1 MDTVVN
7 LTDGGAKREVFTSTE
22 VDGRLRT
29 GKLLSE
35 VPLSSYLEGEEEAKY
50 ALRNKKSGVT
60 VEEGS
65 DSTEITPGSEFQALA
80 LVTDV
85 RVLFVVGM
93 RDGDRTES
101 VTHSDMVQAKSA
113 DDGFRTTLLVIETI
127 NGRRWSFPCTG
138 DTAEVASFVDG
149 LAQVWANAERLADEA
164 EESLEAASQH
174 IDADEYE
181 AAAESLADVKPN
193 LETAVERLT
202 EVGEGAGAHIR
213 DRAET
218 LARRYHRLERPIR
231 AQLAASA
238 HAEGMTAWREE
249 DFERAARRYEAAIDG
264 YRQALER
271 ESGSENERLR
281 RRLRSALRERELL
294 CVSPLVE
301 ADTARRRTQEV
312 EEPEAAAANWRD
324 VLDRYQGLLDLEW
337 PSDRGFVAQTEA
349 VHTQAAAAAED
360 AVEDYYEAG
369 KRRLGSADRFAVDG
383 REERATVLYE
393 RAHEQFERASR
404 LAEEASPERLD
415 DLEAALETVEE
426 RLEGN
431 RPSEALPVDELSITA
446 REAESNSDSEE
457 EADPETTAGVGG
469 GTSVIGRIQSQKQ
482 EESGDGSPG
491 SVGRGTGEAAGDG
504 VTNTELR
511 AELRKLDDPE
521 FTQLVADL
529 WEAQGWSTT
538 VFAAARQV
546 VYDIVAMREAPEEQ
560 RLLLWTEHRAED
572 EQLGPRAVER
582 CATARDSSH
591 GADSATLVTNA
602 LPRTAA
608 EQRAEGLEVTVIDG
622 RDLVELLRF
631 EGFLDRLDW
640 DAPNA

>member
-1 MDTVVN
+1 MDTIVD
-7 LTDGGAKREVFTSTE
+7 LTDGRAEQEVFTSTE

-35 VPLSSYLEGEEEAKY
+35 APLSSYLEGGEEAKY

-60 VEEGS
+60 VEEDS
-65 DSTEITPGSEFQALA
+65 DSREITPSNEFQALA

-85 RVLFVVGM
+85 RVLFVIGM
-93 RDGDRTES
+93 EDGDRTAS
-101 VTHSDMVQAKSA
+101 VSHSDMVQAKSA
-113 DDGFRTTLLVIETI
+113 DDGFRTTSLVIETI
-127 NGRRWSFPCTG
+127 HGRRWSFPCKG

-164 EESLEAASQH
+164 EESLEAASQRL
-174 IDADEYE
+174 DADEYE
-181 AAAESLADVKPN
+181 AAAEAIAEVKPN
-193 LETAVERLT
+193 LKTAVERLT
-202 EVGEGAGAHIR
+202 EVGAGAGTHIR

-218 LARRYHRLERPIR
+218 LARRYRRLERPIR

-238 HAEGMTAWREE
+238 HAEGMTAWREGE
-249 DFERAARRYEAAIDG
+249 FERAARRYEAAIDG

-271 ESGSENERLR
+271 ESGPENEGLGS
-281 RRLRSALRERELL
+281 RLRSAVRERELL
-294 CVSPLVE
+294 RVSPLVE

-312 EEPEAAAANWRD
+312 EEPEAAAANWND
-324 VLDRYQGLLDLEW
+324 VLDQYQELLELEW
-337 PSDRGFVAQTEA
+337 PSDRGFVADTEA

-383 REERATVLYE
+383 REDRATVLYE
-393 RAHEQFERASR
+393 RAHEQFERAGR
-404 LAEEASPERLD
+404 LAEEASPGRLD

-426 RLEGN
+426 RLEGD
-431 RPSEALPVDELSITA
+431 RPSGALPVDELSITA
-446 REAESNSDSEE
+446 REGESDSEAEGDSDE
-457 EADPETTAGVGG
+457 EADPATRRGAGG
-469 GTSVIGRIQSQKQ
+469 GSSVIGRIRSQKQ
-482 EESGDGSPG
+482 EESGNGSPD
-491 SVGRGTGEAAGDG
+491 SVGDSAGDG

-511 AELRKLDDPE
+511 AKLRKLDDGE

-538 VFAAARQV
+538 VFAAAKQV
-546 VYDIVAMREAPEEQ
+546 VYDIVAMREEPEEQ

-591 GADSATLVTNA
+591 GADSATLVTNV

-608 EQRAEGLEVTVIDG
+608 KQRAEGLEVTVIDG
-622 RDLVELLRF
+622 QDLVELLRF
-631 EGFLDRLDW
+631 EGFLDRLDQ
-640 DAPNA
+640 DGPGT